1 MRGLTGEEEVA
12 ADGAAGRAVTG
23 ALCETCCRS
32 SIAKFSSPCKAAR
45 LAAIGDE
52 IDLWAPLRLPAPLRG
67 TMATNFDADF
77 PFAGVAECVAFCTAA
92 GPSCVASCE
101 ASHMPATV
109 VDGGK
114 LVVTLILLLLSGMFS
129 GLTLGLLTLSI
140 EGLDIIIEAGDDPD
154 EKRWAQRIYP
164 LRKRGNTLLCTLLVG
179 NTLVNSLI
187 AIFSAEMTSGVVGGL
202 ISTIVI
208 VIFGEIIPQSVCA
221 RHGLRIGAYA
231 VWIVWPLVVIL
242 RPITFPIAFLL
253 DYMLGREMGMQYNKN
268 MLDKLV
274 EQQVAAKEIDNES
287 AHVLQSMLKFAE
299 KDVAL
304 IMTNLEHV
312 FCLDVTDV
320 LDFEKLK
327 AIYSSGYTRIPVF
340 QTTSDNIVGVLFAK
354 DLILIDPNDE
364 IPVAS
369 ILPFCSRPL
378 NAVHKSTRLDLM
390 LHEMQMS
397 RAHLYFVTG
406 NLPGAA
412 AAVRAYDQ
420 LRTTAPVPD
429 HPAAPRRKLARVNG
443 VVGIVTLEDVI
454 EELIADEIVDET
466 DVVTDNLTWRRVAET
481 RRSNE
486 RLGFFEMLQRK
497 EEMLDG
503 EATSVTTKTDD
514 EVRALTSFISSN
526 VAAFKPGATYSQPL
540 LRRLV
545 QRSPLY
551 DLEAPDIEHGSR
563 YVYVRGVPAAYACL
577 LLHGRLEIRA
587 GNDGF
592 QSEFGPWTLLCASA
606 LLGDGNHRPDFTARV
621 TEPSRVLLLL
631 RADLLSVQRESE
643 VSAQTRKASSMLSGD
658 ALART
663 LDERRNRTPPRR
675 RYPGYESSGLS
686 STPQAER
693 RGVNP
698 SLGGGLGGA
707 RRSSSASDL
716 AGMEGQAEQRSGA
729 RVAQLRRRCCGRE
742 AIDIGEQR
750 LVGEVPPPAA
760 EDHVAGLLAHH
771 LQRDGVLE
779 AAAAH
784 RWVRWET
791 AYE

>member
-1 MRGLTGEEEVA
+1 
-12 ADGAAGRAVTG
+12 
-23 ALCETCCRS
+23 
-32 SIAKFSSPCKAAR
+32 
-45 LAAIGDE
+45 
-52 IDLWAPLRLPAPLRG
+52 
-67 TMATNFDADF
+67 MATNFDADF

-397 RAHLYFVTG
+397 PRPPVLRHRQPAGRRRRRPRVRPAADHRARPRP
-406 NLPGAA
+406 PGRAA
-412 AAVRAYDQ
+412 AEARARQ
-420 LRTTAPVPD
+420 
-429 HPAAPRRKLARVNG
+429 RRGGDRH
-443 VVGIVTLEDVI
+443 
-454 EELIADEIVDET
+454 
-466 DVVTDNLTWRRVAET
+466 TWRT
-481 RRSNE
+481 SSRS
-486 RLGFFEMLQRK
+486 
-497 EEMLDG
+497 
-503 EATSVTTKTDD
+503 
-514 EVRALTSFISSN
+514 
-526 VAAFKPGATYSQPL
+526 
-540 LRRLV
+540 
-545 QRSPLY
+545 
-551 DLEAPDIEHGSR
+551 
-563 YVYVRGVPAAYACL
+563 
-577 LLHGRLEIRA
+577 
-587 GNDGF
+587 
-592 QSEFGPWTLLCASA
+592 
-606 LLGDGNHRPDFTARV
+606 
-621 TEPSRVLLLL
+621 
-631 RADLLSVQRESE
+631 
-643 VSAQTRKASSMLSGD
+643 
-658 ALART
+658 
-663 LDERRNRTPPRR
+663 
-675 RYPGYESSGLS
+675 
-686 STPQAER
+686 
-693 RGVNP
+693 
-698 SLGGGLGGA
+698 
-707 RRSSSASDL
+707 
-716 AGMEGQAEQRSGA
+716 
-729 RVAQLRRRCCGRE
+729 
-742 AIDIGEQR
+742 
-750 LVGEVPPPAA
+750 
-760 EDHVAGLLAHH
+760 
-771 LQRDGVLE
+771 
-779 AAAAH
+779 
-784 RWVRWET
+784 
-791 AYE
+791 